1 MSVAMLPVRDG
12 VAVTPP
18 RLYRFTVDQYHRMVE
33 TGILT
38 GNDRVELLEG
48 WIVSQMPHKPL
59 HDGTVTRVTRRL
71 TPLLPEEW
79 LLRVQ
84 SAITLSRSE
93 PEPDLAIVRGPEET
107 YFRRHPGPR
116 DIALLIEVADS
127 SLLHDRRSK
136 GAIYASARI
145 SQYWIIN
152 LVDTVLEVYS
162 QPRAGRTSA
171 YRGQKSYGIG
181 ESVPL
186 VLDGRELARIPVNEL
201 LP

>member
-1 MSVAMLPVRDG
+1 MPVAPAPPPDITRPSLPS
-12 VAVTPP
+12 
-18 RLYRFTVDQYHRMVE
+18 YQFTLRQYHRMIE
-33 TGILT
+33 AGILT

-48 WIVSQMPHKPL
+48 WIVAKMPHNPP

-71 TPLLPEEW
+71 MPILPDEC

-84 SAITLSRSE
+84 SAITLPHSE
-93 PEPDLAIVRGPEET
+93 PEPDFAIVRGPEAV

-127 SLLHDRRSK
+127 TLLDDRRWK
-136 GAIYASARI
+136 GAIYAAARI
-145 SQYWIIN
+145 PQYWIIN
-152 LVDTVLEVYS
+152 LVEMVLEVYT
-162 QPRAGRTSA
+162 QPRAGKAAA
-171 YRGQKSYGIG
+171 YRRQRSYGIG

-186 VLDGRELARIPVNEL
+186 VISGRELANIPVNEL